1 MLLFCCITPTLLRV
15 NLARLQ
21 LSMACLPAVSKGA
34 LTAIAG
40 ALAKPMY
47 MSHDLAAA
55 LQDHG

>member
-1 MLLFCCITPTLLRV
+1 
-15 NLARLQ
+15 
-21 LSMACLPAVSKGA
+21 MACLPAVSKGA

-47 MSHDLAAA
+47 HDLAAA